1 MEHTIYTDEGAKN
14 GKNGKRTK
22 LFRNT
27 DSGTVEWLYA
37 DDFSGPCRW
46 YAYGMAKNSIEE
58 MQKGM
63 QKKGEYLLPYEPPAN
78 TSELKPKF

>member
-58 MQKGM
+58 MQKEM
-63 QKKGEYLLPYEPPAN
+63 QKRGEYLLPYEPPAN
-78 TSELKPKF
+78 TSELKPTF